1 MKPFYFFSALLALN
15 LCQTSTQAQSY
26 FHPDSTFG
34 VNGYVLPAYSGG
46 DQAHAVLVQPA
57 DQKIVVTGFQSG
69 NCYVARFLPNGQADA
84 TFGTAGRTTFKFGTG
99 SSYGY
104 ALALQADGKI
114 LVAGDASFS
123 NAGLARLTAA
133 GALDP
138 TFDTDGKLT
147 VPTLNVPFFDSDAR
161 LGLAVQPADQHI
173 VLGITTAPDSAKNKV
188 ATIHRF
194 MPNGSPDLSFSGDG
208 KAFIDFSPGKNE
220 VVSSVSLQT
229 DGKIVVGVFAS
240 IEGGNYGNH
249 FAVGRLLTN
258 GNLDNSFGNA
268 GINIAGKGVL
278 LDLRIQPDGK
288 IVAAGY
294 NRYFA
299 FFQEEKDIALMRFL
313 PSGALDPAFGTG
325 GTVYTDYGWCHANG
339 MALQPDGKI
348 VVAGFLHPNNPFN
361 FLVGRYN
368 ANGSLDLTF
377 RPDGFYSALFNGK
390 DEELHKI
397 AMQANGDMV
406 AVGYYELGGQDES
419 VMLRLTPKNQIA
431 LPPVAQFAALPTA
444 GCAPVTVQFSDQSTG
459 GAATSWAWQ
468 FPGGNPATSTAQN
481 PTVTYTAAGT
491 YSVTLT
497 ASNAAGSNTQTKSGF
512 ITVNS
517 TPTAAFT
524 ASVNGATATFSNTS
538 TNAGSYSWN
547 FGDSQTST
555 TASPSHTYATD
566 GTYIVTLTATNGC
579 GTVISTQTV
588 VIVTAPTA
596 NFTANNTMGCVPMT
610 VQFTSTSS
618 ANTTGW
624 AWQFPG
630 GNPATSTAQ
639 NPTVTYAAAG
649 TYSVTLTASNA
660 AGSNTQ
666 TKSGFVTVNST
677 PTAAFTASVN
687 GATATFSN
695 TSTNALSYSW
705 NFGDSQTSTTASP
718 SHIYATDGTYTVTL
732 TAMNGCGSVTSTQT
746 VVIVTAPTANF
757 TANNTVGC
765 VPMTVQFTSIS
776 SANTTGWAWQFPG
789 GNPATSTAQNPT
801 VTYAAAGT
809 YSVTLTAS
817 NAAGSNTQ
825 TKSGFVTVNPTPT
838 AAFTASVN
846 GATATFSNTS
856 TNAVS
861 YSWNFGDSQT
871 STTASPSH
879 TYATGGTYTV
889 TLTATNACGTAT
901 STQEV
906 LVGPGLL
913 ANFSVS
919 GTVGCVPLT
928 VQLMDESVGA
938 TGWLWTFPGGNPA
951 TSTAQNPMVT
961 YSTPGHYNVTLEI
974 SNLIFGTKIKTV
986 DSLIEVRPLPNAA
999 FSVQDLGGSMY
1010 KFNNTST
1017 HADSYVWDFPGGTP
1031 ATSTETSPTVSYATP
1046 GIFTVTLSALNNCG
1060 ASILQ
1065 DMVTIT
1071 SGTDAPVWAAGLRI
1085 FPNPAHDIV
1094 YIQMTDVPGT
1104 GVEVALFDPTGRLLR
1119 QESGKFGG
1127 GMISQPFDLSDL
1139 PPGLYALRIQMGE
1152 QSAMRWVVR
1161 QK

>member
-555 TASPSHTYATD
+555 TASPSHTYAT
-566 GTYIVTLTATNGC
+566 
-579 GTVISTQTV
+579 
-588 VIVTAPTA
+588 
-596 NFTANNTMGCVPMT
+596 
-610 VQFTSTSS
+610 
-618 ANTTGW
+618 
-624 AWQFPG
+624 
-630 GNPATSTAQ
+630 
-639 NPTVTYAAAG
+639 
-649 TYSVTLTASNA
+649 
-660 AGSNTQ
+660 
-666 TKSGFVTVNST
+666 
-677 PTAAFTASVN
+677 
-687 GATATFSN
+687 
-695 TSTNALSYSW
+695 
-705 NFGDSQTSTTASP
+705 
-718 SHIYATDGTYTVTL
+718 
-732 TAMNGCGSVTSTQT
+732 
-746 VVIVTAPTANF
+746 
-757 TANNTVGC
+757 
-765 VPMTVQFTSIS
+765 
-776 SANTTGWAWQFPG
+776 
-789 GNPATSTAQNPT
+789 
-801 VTYAAAGT
+801 
-809 YSVTLTAS
+809 
-817 NAAGSNTQ
+817 
-825 TKSGFVTVNPTPT
+825 
-838 AAFTASVN
+838 
-846 GATATFSNTS
+846 
-856 TNAVS
+856 
-861 YSWNFGDSQT
+861 
-871 STTASPSH
+871 
-879 TYATGGTYTV
+879 GGTYTV

-1152 QSAMRWVVR
+1152 QSAIRWVVR